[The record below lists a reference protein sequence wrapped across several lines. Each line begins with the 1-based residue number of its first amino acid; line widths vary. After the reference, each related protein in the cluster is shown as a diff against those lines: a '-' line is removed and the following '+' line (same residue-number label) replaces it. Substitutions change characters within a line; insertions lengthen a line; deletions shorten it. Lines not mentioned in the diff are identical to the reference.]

1 MLKEAYNIHV
11 SRRVKSRLEK
21 LALRYFIKKALDMEY
36 TTPREIG
43 LLIGYHESKIR
54 RVLREIKAKAS
65 TSSTIS

>member
-1 MLKEAYNIHV
+1 MG
-11 SRRVKSRLEK
+11 
-21 LALRYFIKKALDMEY
+21 Y

-43 LLIGYHESKIR
+43 LLIGYPESKIR